1 MTGYVYALLFV
12 IVAVGTMYITP
23 LNTDRHSIASES
35 FRIIIHDLS
44 HITNHIVKIFRT
56 KSEGVGFVSI
66 SPIRDGKDVL
76 LPECWYG
83 GRTNQRS
90 GTGVPKELSDPNAG
104 ALGLRFF
111 LCHRVGGAA
120 MNC

>member
-90 GTGVPKELSDPNAG
+90 GDRKSV
-104 ALGLRFF
+104 
-111 LCHRVGGAA
+111 V
-120 MNC
+120 